1 MNTAYTLLEGNGMDV
16 EKGPQKHLP
25 PQGTRQLQAIWG
37 RGGLRG
43 ETSATARHLPS
54 RLLEPRAVVKS
65 LHVNFEDLNQ
75 NVGKSLAQGQGQAR
89 SAPVWGRPWGKP
101 VRAEDERMRRTQGV
115 KGGPAGTSL
124 FVKME
129 QSFSESLK
137 PFWFFLIFFFFFC
150 FCFYC
155 VFLGKFLFI
164 PIFEPAPNCLFPSLL
179 VEPYAASSFPF
190 KTLYFIHV

>member
-129 QSFSESLK
+129 QSFSESLMRRDSSQGFK
-137 PFWFFLIFFFFFC
+137 AILVFFDFFFFF
-150 FCFYC
+150 FAFAFTVSSSENSFLSQSLNLLQI
-155 VFLGKFLFI
+155 VF
-164 PIFEPAPNCLFPSLL
+164 SL
-179 VEPYAASSFPF
+179 PF
-190 KTLYFIHV
+190 S